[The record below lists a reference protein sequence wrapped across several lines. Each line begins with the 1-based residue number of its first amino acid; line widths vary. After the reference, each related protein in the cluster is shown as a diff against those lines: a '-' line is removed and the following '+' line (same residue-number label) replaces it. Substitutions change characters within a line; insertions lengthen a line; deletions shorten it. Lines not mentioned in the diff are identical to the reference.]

1 MKENFPIYKRY
12 PDLVYLDSAAT
23 ALKPQR
29 MIDAVSK
36 YYTTQSGAVHRGNY
50 PLANKASQLYEDARK
65 DIAAFI
71 GVPANKLIFT
81 SGTTEGINLIAL
93 ALKPKIVLSCE
104 SEHHSN
110 LLPWMKS
117 SEMIFAPTNSETYI
131 DLDFLEKT
139 VREKKIDLVAI
150 SGLSNVLGEKTP
162 LKKIIEIAHRYGTKV
177 LVDGAQLIC
186 HEANL
191 DLEEMRCDYFVFSGH
206 KLYGPTGIGCLYIRA
221 PENMTSPKLG
231 GGMIKNVFRDSF
243 SALPCPHGWEAGTP
257 AIAQAIGLAESIRWL
272 KEINW
277 KKYLEKEDKLIQKFK
292 DKIMDLDVTFL
303 GRAEKSTVSCFFEG
317 VNADDLAM
325 TLGAKNI
332 AVRAGK
338 HCTNMLH
345 SKQNGDEPSVRFS
358 FGIYNDENDI
368 KQTIKALKEALKK
381 LR

>member
-12 PDLVYLDSAAT
+12 PNLVYLDTAAT

-29 MIDAVSK
+29 MIEAISK
-36 YYTTQSGAVHRGNY
+36 FYATQSGAVHRGNY
-50 PLANKASQLYEDARK
+50 PLANEASQLYEDARK
-65 DIAAFI
+65 EIADFI
-71 GVPANKLIFT
+71 KVPKNKLIFT
-81 SGTTEGINLIAL
+81 SGATEGINLIAL
-93 ALKPKIVLSCE
+93 ALKPKTVLSCE

-110 LLPWMKS
+110 LLPWIKY
-117 SEMIFAPTNSETYI
+117 SEMIFTPTNPETYI

-150 SGLSNVLGEKTP
+150 SGLSNVLGEKIP

-177 LVDGAQLIC
+177 LVDGTQLIC

-191 DLEEMRCDYFVFSGH
+191 DLEEMGCDYFVFSGH
-206 KLYGPTGIGCLYIRA
+206 KLYGPTGIGGLYIRT
-221 PENMTSPKLG
+221 PENMISPKVG
-231 GGMIKNVFRDSF
+231 GGMIESVFRDSF
-243 SALPCPHGWEAGTP
+243 TALPCPHGWEAGTP

-277 KKYLEKEDKLIQKFK
+277 KTYLEKEDKLIQKFK
-292 DKIMDLDVTFL
+292 DKILDLDVTFL
-303 GRAEKSTVSCFFEG
+303 GRSEKSMVSCFFEG

-338 HCTNMLH
+338 HCT
-345 SKQNGDEPSVRFS
+345 
-358 FGIYNDENDI
+358 
-368 KQTIKALKEALKK
+368 
-381 LR
+381 